1 MALTVFVDMGKSP
14 HSTYSEFYRDWSAGC
29 IIEIRK
35 IVEIKEFCRTIYFMW
50 LDYGWAVFASGS
62 KIDE

>member
-50 LDYGWAVFASGS
+50 LDYG
-62 KIDE
+62 